1 VSDSSD
7 TSDVEPHTAHL
18 YDAIVQRLVT
28 AKWARQLGHD
38 ELADHSLDDAL
49 EIARRL
55 STGAASELLH
65 LTVAA

>member
-1 VSDSSD
+1 M
-7 TSDVEPHTAHL
+7 EQHTPHL

-38 ELADHSLDDAL
+38 ELADQSIDDAL

-55 STGAASELLH
+55 ASGAADRLLH
-65 LTVAA
+65 LTSVGAA